1 MMRRERG
8 RVIGR
13 RRTEVGPEAE
23 DAHPHRNNEDRDRRP
38 VSLQAA
44 GRADATQGAHEE
56 AQVEPADV
64 DAQPFQDSRVPP
76 QMRAAH
82 PTGVVEMR
90 VRAFQSLTPAPLQGT
105 PTRASNP
112 SAVGVHRVA
121 RRRLRR
127 PAAPAA
133 VRLGNVGAEV
143 EGRQVD
149 EHPIA
154 VVPLSATTSSMTAV
168 SPSVTAATAS
178 RSSAAAVT
186 VSAIV
191 VVSP

>member
-13 RRTEVGPEAE
+13 RRTEGGPEAA
-23 DAHPHRNNEDRDRRP
+23 DARPHRNNEDRDRRQ

-44 GRADATQGAHEE
+44 GRADATPGAHEE

-64 DAQPFQDSRVPP
+64 DAQPFQDIRVPP

-105 PTRASNP
+105 PTRA
-112 SAVGVHRVA
+112 RI
-121 RRRLRR
+121 RRRL
-127 PAAPAA
+127 AY
-133 VRLGNVGAEV
+133 
-143 EGRQVD
+143 
-149 EHPIA
+149 
-154 VVPLSATTSSMTAV
+154 
-168 SPSVTAATAS
+168 TAS
-178 RSSAAAVT
+178 RAAAFV
-186 VSAIV
+186 VQRRRPRSGSAM
-191 VVSP
+191 